1 MMNIATMVSFTFDPP
16 SDAPAWGVAMVEAFK
31 NCVTSICTE
40 IQTMNNNLESKFD
53 KMSQLVKDV
62 KSAEKMASGAMDIAL
77 AFESN
82 IKNLQQDMSE
92 LKLKYKG
99 LDTAYTTLQNK
110 CSKRDCYSR
119 RDNLVLRGVP
129 EDKDEDDVK
138 CVKVARK
145 FLTQHL
151 NIPENDANAMV
162 FVRCHRLGS
171 NKNGQGNNRRPIIVR
186 FHYFHDR
193 TNVWNQRA
201 QLKDTPYFITENF
214 SDEVEYNR
222 RIFYPIVSAAKK
234 SDKFNKVYLNYD
246 TLTIDGTQYT
256 IDNLTELPA
265 ELQPHNFSYK
275 ENNSCV
281 IFGGIHSKYNCLS
294 NYFEHA
300 LVDSTDIYHFHPLNM
315 HISTPKRV
323 ASMTLLLPTQSC
335 VPDHQRMQRDWDQR
349 SRVSKRQTGRTG
361 ERKL

>member
-129 EDKDEDDVK
+129 EDEY
-138 CVKVARK
+138 
-145 FLTQHL
+145 
-151 NIPENDANAMV
+151 
-162 FVRCHRLGS
+162 G
-171 NKNGQGNNRRPIIVR
+171 RPSG
-186 FHYFHDR
+186 
-193 TNVWNQRA
+193 
-201 QLKDTPYFITENF
+201 P
-214 SDEVEYNR
+214 
-222 RIFYPIVSAAKK
+222 
-234 SDKFNKVYLNYD
+234 
-246 TLTIDGTQYT
+246 
-256 IDNLTELPA
+256 
-265 ELQPHNFSYK
+265 
-275 ENNSCV
+275 
-281 IFGGIHSKYNCLS
+281 
-294 NYFEHA
+294 
-300 LVDSTDIYHFHPLNM
+300 
-315 HISTPKRV
+315 
-323 ASMTLLLPTQSC
+323 
-335 VPDHQRMQRDWDQR
+335 
-349 SRVSKRQTGRTG
+349 
-361 ERKL
+361 